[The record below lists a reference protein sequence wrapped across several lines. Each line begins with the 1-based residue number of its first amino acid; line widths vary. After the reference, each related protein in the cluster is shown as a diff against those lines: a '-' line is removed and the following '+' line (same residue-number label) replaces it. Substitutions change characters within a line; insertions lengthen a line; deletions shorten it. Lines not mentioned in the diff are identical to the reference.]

1 MVIKEKDNLRHTQKS
16 TKLWLGTVLVSI
28 VLSACGVNSSSA
40 PASGSQD
47 SEGNFKIE
55 LTTNPSPLT
64 TGDATFIVTLKDKQ
78 DKLVEGADVNVS
90 YSMTTM
96 NMGVTSG
103 TATDEGK
110 GIYTIK
116 GNIGHGGGLKISVA
130 AEKKDLGKGLKDYQL
145 EIK

>member
-1 MVIKEKDNLRHTQKS
+1 MTYVQRSPTV
-16 TKLWLGTVLVSI
+16 WLLAIFVSM
-28 VLSACGVNSSSA
+28 LLAACGANLSSA
-40 PASGSQD
+40 PAQDSQD

-55 LTTNPSPLT
+55 LKTDPTPLT
-64 TGDATFIVTLKDKQ
+64 TGDVTFIVTLKDKQ

-90 YSMTTM
+90 YRMTTM

-116 GNIGHGGGLKISVA
+116 GNVGHGGGLKISVA
-130 AEKKDLGKGLKDYQL
+130 VEKKDLGKGVKDYQL